1 MNTFDIIILALLLF
15 GFIRGLFKGLFIEI
29 ASLVALI
36 TGVYGAIHFSY
47 FVGNFLANRVSW
59 DEKFVTIISFSITF
73 GIIVLVISLIGK
85 LFTKIAD
92 FASLGLLNKI
102 LDAPVG
108 QVVTVL
114 GEALNCNIKLQVV
127 EQNKNSSGQFV
138 RNISISA
145 QEFPV
150 IKANAKFDST
160 VLPEVIITDLLKK
173 KRGIGTILN
182 MNNIKA
188 TRKMLS
194 LNQDE
199 NSASREYQIIHNEVV
214 WFTIIEKI
222 KLGSLGSYNNR

>member
-1 MNTFDIIILALLLF
+1 MN
-15 GFIRGLFKGLFIEI
+15 KIE
-29 ASLVALI
+29 
-36 TGVYGAIHFSY
+36 
-47 FVGNFLANRVSW
+47 
-59 DEKFVTIISFSITF
+59 D
-73 GIIVLVISLIGK
+73 
-85 LFTKIAD
+85 
-92 FASLGLLNKI
+92 LLNKI

-114 GEALNCNIKLQVV
+114 GEVLNCNIKLQVI

-150 IKANAKFDST
+150 IKANAKFDSA
-160 VLPEVIITDLLKK
+160 VLPEVIVTNLLKK
-173 KRGIGTILN
+173 KHGIGTILN

-194 LNQDE
+194 LTQDE

-214 WFTIIEKI
+214 WFTIIEEI
-222 KLGSLGSYNNR
+222 KLGSLGSYNNS

>member
-1 MNTFDIIILALLLF
+1 MN
-15 GFIRGLFKGLFIEI
+15 KIE
-29 ASLVALI
+29 
-36 TGVYGAIHFSY
+36 
-47 FVGNFLANRVSW
+47 
-59 DEKFVTIISFSITF
+59 D
-73 GIIVLVISLIGK
+73 
-85 LFTKIAD
+85 
-92 FASLGLLNKI
+92 LLNKI

-114 GEALNCNIKLQVV
+114 GEALNCNIKLQVI

-150 IKANAKFDST
+150 IKANAKFDSA
-160 VLPEVIITDLLKK
+160 VLPEVIVTDLLKK
-173 KRGIGTILN
+173 KHGIGTILN

-194 LNQDE
+194 LTQDE

-214 WFTIIEKI
+214 WFTIIEEI
-222 KLGSLGSYNNR
+222 KLGSLGSYNNS

>member
-1 MNTFDIIILALLLF
+1 MN
-15 GFIRGLFKGLFIEI
+15 KIE
-29 ASLVALI
+29 
-36 TGVYGAIHFSY
+36 
-47 FVGNFLANRVSW
+47 
-59 DEKFVTIISFSITF
+59 D
-73 GIIVLVISLIGK
+73 
-85 LFTKIAD
+85 
-92 FASLGLLNKI
+92 LLNKI

-114 GEALNCNIKLQVV
+114 GEALNCNIKLQVT

-138 RNISISA
+138 RNISIMA
-145 QEFPV
+145 QEFLV
-150 IKANAKFDST
+150 IKANVKFDSA

-199 NSASREYQIIHNEVV
+199 NSALREYQIIHNEVV
-214 WFTIIEKI
+214 WFTIIEEI
-222 KLGSLGSYNNR
+222 KLGSLGSYNNS

>member
-1 MNTFDIIILALLLF
+1 MN
-15 GFIRGLFKGLFIEI
+15 KIE
-29 ASLVALI
+29 
-36 TGVYGAIHFSY
+36 
-47 FVGNFLANRVSW
+47 
-59 DEKFVTIISFSITF
+59 D
-73 GIIVLVISLIGK
+73 
-85 LFTKIAD
+85 
-92 FASLGLLNKI
+92 LLNKI

-114 GEALNCNIKLQVV
+114 GEVLNCNIKLQVI

-150 IKANAKFDST
+150 IKANAKFDSA
-160 VLPEVIITDLLKK
+160 VLPEVIVTDLLKK
-173 KRGIGTILN
+173 KHGIGTILN

-194 LNQDE
+194 LTQDE

-214 WFTIIEKI
+214 WFTIIEEI
-222 KLGSLGSYNNR
+222 KLGSLGSYNNS

>member
-1 MNTFDIIILALLLF
+1 MNKI
-15 GFIRGLFKGLFIEI
+15 
-29 ASLVALI
+29 
-36 TGVYGAIHFSY
+36 
-47 FVGNFLANRVSW
+47 GN
-59 DEKFVTIISFSITF
+59 
-73 GIIVLVISLIGK
+73 
-85 LFTKIAD
+85 
-92 FASLGLLNKI
+92 LLNKI

-108 QVVTVL
+108 QVVTIL

-150 IKANAKFDST
+150 IKANAKFDSA
-160 VLPEVIITDLLKK
+160 VLPEVIVTDLLKK

-194 LNQDE
+194 LNQNE
-199 NSASREYQIIHNEVV
+199 NSALREYEIIHNQIV
-214 WFTIIEKI
+214 WFTIIEEI
-222 KLGSLGSYNNR
+222 KLGNLGSNNNR

>member
-1 MNTFDIIILALLLF
+1 MN
-15 GFIRGLFKGLFIEI
+15 KIE
-29 ASLVALI
+29 
-36 TGVYGAIHFSY
+36 
-47 FVGNFLANRVSW
+47 
-59 DEKFVTIISFSITF
+59 D
-73 GIIVLVISLIGK
+73 
-85 LFTKIAD
+85 
-92 FASLGLLNKI
+92 LLNKI

-150 IKANAKFDST
+150 IKANAKFDSA

-173 KRGIGTILN
+173 KQGIGTILN

-194 LNQDE
+194 LTQDE

-214 WFTIIEKI
+214 WFTIIEEI
-222 KLGSLGSYNNR
+222 KLGSLGSYNNS

>member
-1 MNTFDIIILALLLF
+1 MN
-15 GFIRGLFKGLFIEI
+15 KIE
-29 ASLVALI
+29 
-36 TGVYGAIHFSY
+36 
-47 FVGNFLANRVSW
+47 
-59 DEKFVTIISFSITF
+59 D
-73 GIIVLVISLIGK
+73 
-85 LFTKIAD
+85 
-92 FASLGLLNKI
+92 LLNKI

-114 GEALNCNIKLQVV
+114 GEVLNCNIKLQVI

-150 IKANAKFDST
+150 IKANAKFDSA
-160 VLPEVIITDLLKK
+160 VLPEVIVTDLLKK
-173 KRGIGTILN
+173 KHGIGTILN

-194 LNQDE
+194 LIQDE

-214 WFTIIEKI
+214 WFTIIEEI
-222 KLGSLGSYNNR
+222 KLGSLGSYNNS

>member
-1 MNTFDIIILALLLF
+1 LN
-15 GFIRGLFKGLFIEI
+15 KIE
-29 ASLVALI
+29 
-36 TGVYGAIHFSY
+36 
-47 FVGNFLANRVSW
+47 
-59 DEKFVTIISFSITF
+59 
-73 GIIVLVISLIGK
+73 
-85 LFTKIAD
+85 
-92 FASLGLLNKI
+92 GLLNKI

-150 IKANAKFDST
+150 IKANAKFDSA

-194 LNQDE
+194 LNQYE
-199 NSASREYQIIHNEVV
+199 NSALREYQIIHNEVV
-214 WFTIIEKI
+214 WFTIIEEI
-222 KLGSLGSYNNR
+222 KLASLGSNNNS

>member
-1 MNTFDIIILALLLF
+1 MN
-15 GFIRGLFKGLFIEI
+15 KIE
-29 ASLVALI
+29 
-36 TGVYGAIHFSY
+36 
-47 FVGNFLANRVSW
+47 
-59 DEKFVTIISFSITF
+59 D
-73 GIIVLVISLIGK
+73 
-85 LFTKIAD
+85 
-92 FASLGLLNKI
+92 LLNKI

-114 GEALNCNIKLQVV
+114 GEVLNCNIKLQVV

-150 IKANAKFDST
+150 IKANAKFDSA

-173 KRGIGTILN
+173 KHGIGTILN

-214 WFTIIEKI
+214 WFTIIEEI
-222 KLGSLGSYNNR
+222 KLGSLGSYNNS

>member
-1 MNTFDIIILALLLF
+1 MN
-15 GFIRGLFKGLFIEI
+15 K
-29 ASLVALI
+29 
-36 TGVYGAIHFSY
+36 
-47 FVGNFLANRVSW
+47 
-59 DEKFVTIISFSITF
+59 
-73 GIIVLVISLIGK
+73 IG
-85 LFTKIAD
+85 D
-92 FASLGLLNKI
+92 LLNKI

-108 QVVTVL
+108 QVITVL
-114 GEALNCNIKLQVV
+114 GEVLNCNIKLRVV

-138 RNISISA
+138 RNIVISA

-173 KRGIGTILN
+173 KHGIGTILN

-214 WFTIIEKI
+214 WFTIIEEI
-222 KLGSLGSYNNR
+222 KLGSLGSYNNS

>member
-1 MNTFDIIILALLLF
+1 MN
-15 GFIRGLFKGLFIEI
+15 KIE
-29 ASLVALI
+29 
-36 TGVYGAIHFSY
+36 
-47 FVGNFLANRVSW
+47 
-59 DEKFVTIISFSITF
+59 D
-73 GIIVLVISLIGK
+73 
-85 LFTKIAD
+85 
-92 FASLGLLNKI
+92 LLNKI

-108 QVVTVL
+108 QVVTIL
-114 GEALNCNIKLQVV
+114 GQVLNCNIKLQVI

-150 IKANAKFDST
+150 IKANVKFDSA
-160 VLPEVIITDLLKK
+160 VLPELIITDLLKQK
-173 KRGIGTILN
+173 HGIGTILN

-194 LNQDE
+194 LTQDE

-222 KLGSLGSYNNR
+222 KLGSLGSYNNS